1 MSKILVMV
9 VVSIRALMSEIVP
22 DIGFGVSAAEAVL
35 VFLVDNASITA
46 LN

>member
-1 MSKILVMV
+1 
-9 VVSIRALMSEIVP
+9 MSEMMA